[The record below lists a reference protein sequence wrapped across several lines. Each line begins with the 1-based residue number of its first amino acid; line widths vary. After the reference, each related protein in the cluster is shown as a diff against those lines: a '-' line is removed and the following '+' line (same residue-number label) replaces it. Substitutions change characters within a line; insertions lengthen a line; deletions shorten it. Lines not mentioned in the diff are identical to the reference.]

1 MRRREFVA
9 GLGGAAAWPV
19 VARAQQPVM
28 PLVGFLSPGSRHAF
42 AHEVAAFQQGLRETG
57 YVDGHNVT
65 IEYRWA
71 EERNERL
78 PALAADLINHQ
89 VAVIGALANIAI
101 SATKAQTT
109 TIPIVFM
116 TGGDPVRDGFIESM
130 NRPNGN
136 ITGATWFSPD
146 PMAKRL
152 DILHQIVPNADVI
165 AQLVDQNFSDSVLQ
179 IPEVKN
185 AADALG
191 VQLVVV
197 GGRTA
202 SEIDKAFASIL
213 QQGANALVVGPGSL
227 HFTQRE
233 QIVTLAN
240 QHAIPAIYPFRE
252 FVDEGGLIS
261 YGNKLDDSFRWAGGY
276 VGRILKGE
284 KPAAL
289 PVIQSTKFELIINVK
304 TANVLGTKI
313 PPTLLA
319 LADGVIE

>member
-1 MRRREFVA
+1 
-9 GLGGAAAWPV
+9 
-19 VARAQQPVM
+19 
-28 PLVGFLSPGSRHAF
+28 
-42 AHEVAAFQQGLRETG
+42 
-57 YVDGHNVT
+57 
-65 IEYRWA
+65 
-71 EERNERL
+71 
-78 PALAADLINHQ
+78 
-89 VAVIGALANIAI
+89 
-101 SATKAQTT
+101 
-109 TIPIVFM
+109 M

-152 DILHQIVPNADVI
+152 ELLHQIVPNAVVI

-179 IPEVKN
+179 IPKVKN
-185 AADALG
+185 AADAFG

-197 GGRTA
+197 SART
-202 SEIDKAFASIL
+202 SSDINTAFASVI
-213 QQGANALVVGPGSL
+213 QQGASALVVGPGSL
-227 HFTQRE
+227 YFSQRE

-240 QHAIPAIYPFRE
+240 RHGIPTIYPFRE

-289 PVIQSTKFELIINVK
+289 PVIQSTKFELIINLK

-313 PPTLLA
+313 PATLLA
-319 LADGVIE
+319 LANEVIE